1 MTVKKRVADI
11 IFDTLAD
18 LGVEQAFCVVG
29 GGAMHLDN
37 ALGVSKR
44 IKTIFNHHE
53 QACAM
58 AAEGAGDSAEAT
70 SFVSDAATPAD
81 AAITEVFLS

>member
-1 MTVKKRVADI
+1 MKKRVADVI
-11 IFDTLAD
+11 MDTLAD

-29 GGAMHLDN
+29 GGAMYLDN

-44 IKTIFNHHE
+44 IKTVFNHHE

-58 AAEGAGDSAEAT
+58 AAEGMRGSTRARSRRWSA
-70 SFVSDAATPAD
+70 
-81 AAITEVFLS
+81 